1 MSGQTEASKAKAKT
15 DEEVFQA
22 GSEQPLSHARST
34 DWNKSDWGA
43 QEMPWLVMIP
53 IGVQEG
59 KCGAVDLSVY
69 GCRVPRHVYGL
80 GVCRMCQTSLDS
92 RMPWCL

>member
-43 QEMPWLVMIP
+43 KEMP
-53 IGVQEG
+53 
-59 KCGAVDLSVY
+59 
-69 GCRVPRHVYGL
+69 
-80 GVCRMCQTSLDS
+80 
-92 RMPWCL
+92 